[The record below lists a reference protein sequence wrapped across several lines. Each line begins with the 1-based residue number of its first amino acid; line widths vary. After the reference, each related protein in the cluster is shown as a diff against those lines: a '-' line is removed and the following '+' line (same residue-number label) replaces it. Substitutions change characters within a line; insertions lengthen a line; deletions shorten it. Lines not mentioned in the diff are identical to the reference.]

1 MNPVENRAA
10 VAPLPDVQKLESA
23 APVKEQGPAAS
34 TPAATQKGTAPVSKS
49 VEEDLRNSVAEA
61 NKRLQLT
68 DQQMKIAIDQDTGSI
83 VVTIT
88 DRKTGETVRQIPS
101 EDALKLRRNLDS
113 LTGILVD
120 EKG

>member
-1 MNPVENRAA
+1 
-10 VAPLPDVQKLESA
+10 
-23 APVKEQGPAAS
+23 
-34 TPAATQKGTAPVSKS
+34 
-49 VEEDLRNSVAEA
+49 VEEDLRASVAEA
-61 NKRLQLT
+61 NKRLQLS

>member
-10 VAPLPDVQKLESA
+10 VNSLPAAQKLELAVPAKAQPAA
-23 APVKEQGPAAS
+23 APAPVAEPKAA
-34 TPAATQKGTAPVSKS
+34 APVSKS
-49 VEEDLRNSVAEA
+49 VEEDLRASVAEA
-61 NKRLQLT
+61 NKRLQLS
-68 DQQMKIAIDQDTGSI
+68 DQQMKISIDQDTGSI
-83 VVTIT
+83 VVTVT